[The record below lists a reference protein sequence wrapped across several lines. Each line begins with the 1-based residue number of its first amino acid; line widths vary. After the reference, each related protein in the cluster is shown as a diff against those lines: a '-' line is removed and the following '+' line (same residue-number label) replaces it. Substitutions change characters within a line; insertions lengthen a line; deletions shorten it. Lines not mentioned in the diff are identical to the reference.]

1 MTRPAAASGA
11 AVAGEVTQPVDPEPP
26 AIPKEPVVAPPHEP
40 VSPGVPDEPAI
51 PIDPTPDR
59 EVPEPEGPDVEPQPD
74 PPVQG
79 VRAAAPPAD
88 GG

>member
-1 MTRPAAASGA
+1 M
-11 AVAGEVTQPVDPEPP
+11 
-26 AIPKEPVVAPPHEP
+26 
-40 VSPGVPDEPAI
+40 

-59 EVPEPEGPDVEPQPD
+59 EVPEPEGPDIETQPD

-79 VRAAAPPAD
+79 VRAAAPAPD